1 MLSNER
7 LRKRALTYRQ
17 NDNRRKLHEMKQCEM
32 CAHMKWAITVFSV
45 CYSSGH
51 GEYIILCVLFASFRS
66 FFLGSS
72 FSGQM

>member
-17 NDNRRKLHEMKQCEM
+17 YDNRRKLHEMKQCEM

-45 CYSSGH
+45 CYSSEH